1 VEEDRTEETV
11 KIAKNMGKPNQ
22 RLIEPPRRFIMKIK
36 PTLGFYGRFIYR

>member
-1 VEEDRTEETV
+1 M

-22 RLIEPPRRFIMKIK
+22 RLIEPPRRFIAKIK